1 MATTKD
7 TQITTGEGENNYNRF
22 RKFFHDNTDDDY
34 GSQILTLIFATIVWT
49 VCIIYLYFL
58 LIGKRDSVYLEETD
72 RMYLY
77 VFTVIAAYPYLQF
90 FSRYLRLRAGER
102 DQARYTGQSNMTPHC
117 TQSIL
122 ELDENMQKAGIIG
135 TIDFQCKEKV
145 AKSMME
151 SYNNL
156 AMKSYYQATALLM
169 IIIYLITQGKNANI
183 LSEDNP
189 FLRAAVKISLIAG
202 TTVMVMTGFAI
213 GGHDS
218 AITIS
223 IPSSAYV
230 IQGAS
235 VFMIIAF
242 ILNRSLSL
250 K

>member
-1 MATTKD
+1 MAKTKD
-7 TQITTGEGENNYNRF
+7 TQITIGEGEDNYNRF
-22 RKFFHDNTDDDY
+22 RTFYHENTASDY
-34 GSQILTLIFATIVWT
+34 GTQITTLIFAAIVWT
-49 VCIIYLYFL
+49 LCIIYLYFL
-58 LIGKRDSVYLEETD
+58 LIGKRGSMDLEETD
-72 RMYLY
+72 RMFLY
-77 VFTVIAAYPYLQF
+77 VFTIIAAYPYLQF

-117 TQSIL
+117 TQSLL

-135 TIDFQCKEKV
+135 TIDFQCIEHV
-145 AKSMME
+145 NKSMMD

-202 TTVMVMTGFAI
+202 TTVMVMTGFAV

-218 AITIS
+218 SITIS
-223 IPSSAYV
+223 IPESAYV
-230 IQGAS
+230 IQGAA